1 MAEFGNKSCTG
12 WVQRFNESKLHPGL
26 ISDLMISSDDLAFFH
41 VLAKSATLAEC
52 ARKLDVTPPA
62 VTQRLRALEARIGI
76 RLIERSGRRIS
87 LTDEGA
93 LVASHGTVVVDA
105 MEALSEAL
113 ADRKKAV
120 SGHLRIAAPHGFGR
134 IHVAPVLD
142 AFSRAHP
149 GVTVSLALSDH
160 PGAQVVETSDVIV
173 HIGAP
178 GAMNQIVTT
187 LAPNR
192 RILCAS
198 PDYLAKASPIES
210 PSDLMRHRC
219 LVVREND
226 EDVTL
231 WRFLHP
237 SRGPETVRI
246 HPAMCS
252 NDGAVVR
259 EWAMAGQGVAVRSEW
274 NVAADL
280 AAGRLKQVLPSWETP
295 PADVVA
301 MLGTRFGR
309 SARTTAFLAL
319 LRQSLAPPPWRRKV
333 VR

>member
-1 MAEFGNKSCTG
+1 
-12 WVQRFNESKLHPGL
+12 
-26 ISDLMISSDDLAFFH
+26 MIGSDDLAFFN

-62 VTQRLRALEARIGI
+62 VTQRLQALEARIGI
-76 RLIERSGRRIS
+76 RLIDRSGRRLS

-93 LVASHGTVVVDA
+93 LVASHGMIVADA

-113 ADRKKAV
+113 ANRKNAV

-134 IHVAPVLD
+134 LHVAPVVD
-142 AFSRAHP
+142 AFAKAHP
-149 GVTVSLALSDH
+149 AVTVTLDLSDH
-160 PGAQVVETSDVIV
+160 PGAQLVESSDVVI
-173 HIGAP
+173 HIGPP
-178 GAMNQIVTT
+178 GPLNQVVTT

-198 PDYLAKASPIES
+198 PGYLADAAPIRSPA
-210 PSDLMRHRC
+210 DLMRHRC

-231 WRFLHP
+231 WRFQQP
-237 SRGPETVRI
+237 SSEATTVRI
-246 HPAMCS
+246 HPALSS

-259 EWAMAGQGVAVRSEW
+259 EWAIAGQGVAIRSEW
-274 NVAADL
+274 NVAGDL
-280 AAGRLKQVLPSWETP
+280 ADRSLKRVLPAWEVP
-295 PADVVA
+295 AADVVA

-309 SARTTAFLAL
+309 SARTTAFLTM
-319 LRQSLAPPPWRRKV
+319 LRQSLSPPPWRRKD
-333 VR
+333 

>member
-1 MAEFGNKSCTG
+1 
-12 WVQRFNESKLHPGL
+12 
-26 ISDLMISSDDLAFFH
+26 MISSDDLHFFN
-41 VLAKSATLAEC
+41 VLAKSATLAES

-76 RLIERSGRRIS
+76 RLIDRSGRRIS

-93 LVASHGTVVVDA
+93 LVASHGMIVADA

-120 SGHLRIAAPHGFGR
+120 GGHLRIAAPHGFGR
-134 IHVAPVLD
+134 VHVAPVAD
-142 AFSRAHP
+142 AFARTHP
-149 GVTVSLALSDH
+149 GVTVTLDLSDH
-160 PGAQVVETSDVIV
+160 PGAQSVETSDVII
-173 HIGAP
+173 HIGPPASL
-178 GAMNQIVTT
+178 NQIVTT

-198 PDYLAKASPIES
+198 PDYLAKAAPIQS

-237 SRGPETVRI
+237 SREPETIRI
-246 HPAMCS
+246 HPTMCS

-259 EWAMAGQGVAVRSEW
+259 DWALAGQGVAIRSEW
-274 NVAADL
+274 NIAGDL
-280 AAGRLKQVLPSWETP
+280 AARRLKRVLPGWEIP
-295 PADVVA
+295 AADVIA

-309 SARTTAFLAL
+309 SARTTAFLSM
-319 LRQSLAPPPWRRKV
+319 LRQSLSPPPWRRKTG
-333 VR
+333 R

>member
-1 MAEFGNKSCTG
+1 M
-12 WVQRFNESKLHPGL
+12 L
-26 ISDLMISSDDLAFFH
+26 SSDDLRFFNA
-41 VLAKSATLAEC
+41 LSKCATLAEC

-62 VTQRLRALEARIGI
+62 VTQRLRALEERIGI
-76 RLIERSGRRIS
+76 RLIDRSGRTIT

-93 LVASHGTVVVDA
+93 LVASHGTIVADA

-113 ADRKKAV
+113 SDRKHAV
-120 SGHLRIAAPHGFGR
+120 SGHLRVAAPHGFGR

-142 AFSRAHP
+142 AFARAHP
-149 GVTVSLALSDH
+149 GVTVTLDLSDF
-160 PGAQVVETSDVIV
+160 PGARLVDTCDVII

-178 GAMNQIVTT
+178 GALNEIVTT

-198 PDYLAKASPIES
+198 PDYLANAASIQEPL
-210 PSDLMRHRC
+210 DLVRHRC

-237 SRGPETVRI
+237 SRQPETVRI
-246 HPAMCS
+246 HPTLCS

-259 EWAMAGQGVAVRSEW
+259 EWAIAGQGVAIRSEW
-274 NVAADL
+274 NIADDL
-280 AAGRLKQVLPSWETP
+280 AAGRLKRVLSAWEAP
-295 PADVVA
+295 AADVVA
-301 MLGTRFGR
+301 MLGTRAGR

-319 LRQSLAPPPWRRKV
+319 LRQSLSPPPWRRKKA
-333 VR
+333 R

>member
-1 MAEFGNKSCTG
+1 
-12 WVQRFNESKLHPGL
+12 
-26 ISDLMISSDDLAFFH
+26 MISSEDLRFFN
-41 VLAKSATLAEC
+41 VLATSVSLAEA
-52 ARKLDVTPPA
+52 ARKMDVTPPA
-62 VTQRLRALEARIGI
+62 VTQRLRVLEARIGI
-76 RLIERSGRRIS
+76 RLIDRSSRKMT
-87 LTDEGA
+87 LTDEGS
-93 LVASHGTVVVDA
+93 LVASHGTIVAEA

-113 ADRKKAV
+113 ANRKKAV

-134 IHVAPVLD
+134 LHVAPVVD
-142 AFSRAHP
+142 AFAKTHA
-149 GVTVSLALSDH
+149 GVTVTLDLSDH
-160 PGAQVVETSDVIV
+160 PGAQLLESSDVII
-173 HIGAP
+173 HIGPP
-178 GAMNQIVTT
+178 GPMNQIVTT

-198 PDYLAKASPIES
+198 PDYLADAAPIQS

-237 SRGPETVRI
+237 SRAAETVRI
-246 HPAMCS
+246 RPTMCS

-259 EWAMAGQGVAVRSEW
+259 EWAVAGQGVAIRSEW
-274 NVAADL
+274 NIAGDL
-280 AAGRLKQVLPSWETP
+280 AAGRLKRVLPSWEVP

-309 SARTTAFLAL
+309 SARTTAFLAM
-319 LRQSLAPPPWRRKV
+319 LRQSLSPAPWRRRT

>member
-1 MAEFGNKSCTG
+1 
-12 WVQRFNESKLHPGL
+12 
-26 ISDLMISSDDLAFFH
+26 MISSEDLRFFN
-41 VLAKSATLAEC
+41 VLATSVSLAEA
-52 ARKLDVTPPA
+52 ARKMDVTPPA

-76 RLIERSGRRIS
+76 RLIDRSSRKMT
-87 LTDEGA
+87 LTDEGT
-93 LVASHGTVVVDA
+93 LVASHGTIVAEA

-113 ADRKKAV
+113 ANRKKAV

-134 IHVAPVLD
+134 LHVAPVVD
-142 AFSRAHP
+142 AFAKTHA
-149 GVTVSLALSDH
+149 GVTVTLDLSDH
-160 PGAQVVETSDVIV
+160 PGSQLIESSDVII
-173 HIGAP
+173 HIGPP
-178 GAMNQIVTT
+178 GPLNQIVTT

-198 PDYLAKASPIES
+198 PDYLAGASPIHT
-210 PSDLMRHRC
+210 PSDLLRHRC

-231 WRFLHP
+231 WRFVHA
-237 SRGPETVRI
+237 SREPETVRI
-246 HPAMCS
+246 RPTMCS

-259 EWAMAGQGVAVRSEW
+259 EWAVAGQGVAIRSEW
-274 NVAADL
+274 NIAGDL
-280 AAGRLKQVLPSWETP
+280 AAGRLKRVLPSWEVP

-309 SARTTAFLAL
+309 SARTTAFLAM
-319 LRQSLAPPPWRRKV
+319 LRHSLSPTPWRRRT

>member
-1 MAEFGNKSCTG
+1 
-12 WVQRFNESKLHPGL
+12 
-26 ISDLMISSDDLAFFH
+26 MISSEDLRFFN
-41 VLAKSATLAEC
+41 VLATSVSLAEA
-52 ARKLDVTPPA
+52 ARKMDVTPPA
-62 VTQRLRALEARIGI
+62 VTQRLRVLEARIGI
-76 RLIERSGRRIS
+76 RLIDRSSRKMT
-87 LTDEGA
+87 LTDEGS
-93 LVASHGTVVVDA
+93 LVASHGTIVAEA

-113 ADRKKAV
+113 ANRKKAV

-134 IHVAPVLD
+134 LHVAPVVD
-142 AFSRAHP
+142 AFAKTHA
-149 GVTVSLALSDH
+149 GVTVTLDLSDH
-160 PGAQVVETSDVIV
+160 PGAQLLESSDVII
-173 HIGAP
+173 HIGPP
-178 GAMNQIVTT
+178 GPMNQIVTT

-198 PDYLAKASPIES
+198 PDYLADAAPIQS

-226 EDVTL
+226 EDVSL

-237 SRGPETVRI
+237 SREPETVRI
-246 HPAMCS
+246 RPTMCS

-259 EWAMAGQGVAVRSEW
+259 EWAVAGQGVAIRSEW
-274 NVAADL
+274 NIAGDL
-280 AAGRLKQVLPSWETP
+280 AAGRLKRVLPSWEVP

-309 SARTTAFLAL
+309 SARTTAFLAM
-319 LRQSLAPPPWRRKV
+319 LRQSLSPAPWRRRT